1 MQWDICLNA
10 KIMKIIEKIID
21 IFYPLFSRWMNK
33 QVYHYLACGTIN
45 TVSDWVLYFITYNFI
60 VQKRFLD
67 LGFVMMSPH
76 ILSLFIVTPITFT
89 VGFCFSKYITFSQSN
104 LKTFSQ
110 IFRYAS
116 LLAFNFLLTY
126 LGLKL
131 LVEVVGF
138 YPTPSKM
145 IITVVTTI
153 IGFIIQKYFSFR
165 VKKESASSDEDK

>member
-1 MQWDICLNA
+1 
-10 KIMKIIEKIID
+10 MKIIEKIID

>member
-45 TVSDWVLYFITYNFI
+45 TVSDWILYFITYNFI

-165 VKKESASSDEDK
+165 VKKESASSDENK

>member
-1 MQWDICLNA
+1 
-10 KIMKIIEKIID
+10 MKIIEKIID
-21 IFYPLFSRWMNK
+21 IFYPLFSRWINK

-45 TVSDWVLYFITYNFI
+45 TVSDWILYFITYNFI

-67 LGFVMMSPH
+67 LGFVIMSPH

-104 LKTFSQ
+104 LKTSSQ

-165 VKKESASSDEDK
+165 VKKESASSDENK